1 MRAFF
6 VVGSLMLSTVAAAP
20 ANDIQK
26 RDLQT
31 IQGAFVSISVAS
43 SNLDIA
49 IRALT
54 PDPNSAS
61 ALGPAMMG
69 LEGALSQARA
79 DVAPTSPI
87 GISDGITLQ
96 NAADTLT
103 KSVKIM
109 VMSAMLQRQTLD
121 QLNMTPML
129 LQSFMNQNMLSA
141 ALGGVVLSKLPAE
154 GLQSAM
160 AAFAGAGGS
169 VGMGIVS
176 LANPPLAMPPG
187 MGSSMGGAPPV
198 AVPATGAPQTA
209 SPQTASPQTASPG
222 NSSQSGSPQKGSPQM
237 SSPQIGTPQTSQ
249 PQTSSPQTGSQPAS
263 SAQGQGQGQ
272 AGSAA
277 SSVPVS
283 QALEGNVV
291 ALS

>member
-6 VVGSLMLSTVAAAP
+6 VVGSLVLSTVAAAP
-20 ANDIQK
+20 ANDVQK

-43 SNLDIA
+43 SNLDTA

-69 LEGALSQARA
+69 LEGALAQART

-87 GISDGITLQ
+87 GISDGIALQ

-121 QLNMTPML
+121 QINMTPML

-141 ALGGVVLSKLPAE
+141 ALGQVVLSKLPAE

-187 MGSSMGGAPPV
+187 MGPPMGGAPP
-198 AVPATGAPQTA
+198 AAMPATGAPQTG
-209 SPQTASPQTASPG
+209 SPQTGSPG
-222 NSSQSGSPQKGSPQM
+222 NSSQSGQRGSPQM
-237 SSPQIGTPQTSQ
+237 SPPQTGSPQTSQ
-249 PQTSSPQTGSQPAS
+249 PQTGTPQTGSQPAS
-263 SAQGQGQGQ
+263 SNQGQ
-272 AGSAA
+272 AGNAA
-277 SSVPVS
+277 SSVSVS

>member
-6 VVGSLMLSTVAAAP
+6 VVGSLVLSTVAAAP
-20 ANDIQK
+20 ANDFQK

-43 SNLDIA
+43 SNLDTA

-69 LEGALSQARA
+69 LEGALSQARS

-87 GISDGITLQ
+87 GISDGIALQ

-141 ALGGVVLSKLPAE
+141 ALGQVVLSKLPAE

-187 MGSSMGGAPPV
+187 MGPPMGGAPPG
-198 AVPATGAPQTA
+198 AVPATGTPQTG
-209 SPQTASPQTASPG
+209 SPQTASPG

-237 SSPQIGTPQTSQ
+237 SSPQTGSPQTSQ

-263 SAQGQGQGQ
+263 GSQGQGQ

-277 SSVPVS
+277 SSVSVS

>member
-6 VVGSLMLSTVAAAP
+6 IVGSLALSTVAGAP
-20 ANDIQK
+20 ANDVQK

-43 SNLDIA
+43 SNLDTA

-69 LEGALSQARA
+69 LEGALAQART

-87 GISDGITLQ
+87 GISDGIALQ

-121 QLNMTPML
+121 QINMTPML

-141 ALGGVVLSKLPAE
+141 ALGQVVLSKLPAE

-187 MGSSMGGAPPV
+187 MGPPMGGAPP
-198 AVPATGAPQTA
+198 AAMPATGA
-209 SPQTASPQTASPG
+209 
-222 NSSQSGSPQKGSPQM
+222 
-237 SSPQIGTPQTSQ
+237 
-249 PQTSSPQTGSQPAS
+249 PQTSSPQTGSPGNSSQSGQRGSPQMGPPQTSTPQTGSQPAS
-263 SAQGQGQGQ
+263 GSQGQ

-277 SSVPVS
+277 SSVSVS

>member
-1 MRAFF
+1 
-6 VVGSLMLSTVAAAP
+6 
-20 ANDIQK
+20 
-26 RDLQT
+26 
-31 IQGAFVSISVAS
+31 
-43 SNLDIA
+43 
-49 IRALT
+49 
-54 PDPNSAS
+54 
-61 ALGPAMMG
+61 MMG
-69 LEGALSQARA
+69 LEGALSQARS

-87 GISDGITLQ
+87 GISDGIALQ

-141 ALGGVVLSKLPAE
+141 ALGQAVLSKLPAE

-187 MGSSMGGAPPV
+187 MGPPMGGAPPG
-198 AVPATGAPQTA
+198 AVPATGTPQTG
-209 SPQTASPQTASPG
+209 SPQTASPG

-237 SSPQIGTPQTSQ
+237 SSPQTGSPQTSQ

-263 SAQGQGQGQ
+263 GSQGQGQ

-277 SSVPVS
+277 SSVSVS

>member
-1 MRAFF
+1 
-6 VVGSLMLSTVAAAP
+6 
-20 ANDIQK
+20 
-26 RDLQT
+26 
-31 IQGAFVSISVAS
+31 
-43 SNLDIA
+43 
-49 IRALT
+49 
-54 PDPNSAS
+54 
-61 ALGPAMMG
+61 MG

-87 GISDGITLQ
+87 GISDGIALQ

-141 ALGGVVLSKLPAE
+141 ALGQAVLSKLPAE

-187 MGSSMGGAPPV
+187 MGPPMGGVPPA

-209 SPQTASPQTASPG
+209 SPG
-222 NSSQSGSPQKGSPQM
+222 NSSH
-237 SSPQIGTPQTSQ
+237 Q

-263 SAQGQGQGQ
+263 GSQGQGQGQ

-277 SSVPVS
+277 SSVSVS
-283 QALEGNVV
+283 QVLEGNVV

>member
-6 VVGSLMLSTVAAAP
+6 VVGSLVLSTVAAAP
-20 ANDIQK
+20 ANDVQK

-43 SNLDIA
+43 SNLDTA

-69 LEGALSQARA
+69 LEGALAQART

-87 GISDGITLQ
+87 GISDGIALQ

-121 QLNMTPML
+121 QINMTPML

-141 ALGGVVLSKLPAE
+141 ALGQVVLSKLPAE

-187 MGSSMGGAPPV
+187 MGPPMGGAPP
-198 AVPATGAPQTA
+198 AAMPATGAPQTG
-209 SPQTASPQTASPG
+209 SPQTGSPG
-222 NSSQSGSPQKGSPQM
+222 NSSQSGQRGSPQM
-237 SSPQIGTPQTSQ
+237 
-249 PQTSSPQTGSQPAS
+249 SSPQTGSQPAGGS
-263 SAQGQGQGQ
+263 QGQ

-277 SSVPVS
+277 SSVSVS